1 MIEEPSARMVMG
13 CRRCI
18 LCSRGR
24 KRAASP
30 LSPLLGEV
38 SNRSGA
44 AGRQASRSRS
54 CSGGGGLY
62 SCGIA
67 AGRDDSH
74 RRSCSRASVHRF
86 VLAVVP
92 RRTSAQLGTPTAILY
107 GRSAP
112 VPRSSATRALGAR
125 HTRFASSSSCGRCCC
140 SSPTATACASQS
152 PSTPLGSFQRDAPCV
167 FKSGTRLCAISS
179 KTVCWHLR

>member
-1 MIEEPSARMVMG
+1 MVMG

-67 AGRDDSH
+67 AGRVDSH
-74 RRSCSRASVHRF
+74 RRSCSRDSVHRF

-107 GRSAP
+107 GCSA
-112 VPRSSATRALGAR
+112 RAEKFCHEGAWRAR
-125 HTRFASSSSCGRCCC
+125 HTIRIEFSCGRCCC
-140 SSPTATACASQS
+140 SSSPTATACASQS
-152 PSTPLGSFQRDAPCV
+152 PSTPLGTFQRDAPCV

>member
-1 MIEEPSARMVMG
+1 MQPPWTPVIEEPSARMVMG

-67 AGRDDSH
+67 AGRVDSH

-107 GRSAP
+107 GRSAR

-125 HTRFASSSSCGRCCC
+125 THDSHRVQLWALLLFIIADRDGLRKPKPVNAARNAARKFSTRC
-140 SSPTATACASQS
+140 T
-152 PSTPLGSFQRDAPCV
+152 
-167 FKSGTRLCAISS
+167 LCF
-179 KTVCWHLR
+179 

>member
-1 MIEEPSARMVMG
+1 MQPPWTPVIEEPSARMVMG

-30 LSPLLGEV
+30 LSPLLGEE

-67 AGRDDSH
+67 AGRVDSH
-74 RRSCSRASVHRF
+74 RRSCSRASVHRSVF
-86 VLAVVP
+86 AAVP

-107 GRSAP
+107 GCSA
-112 VPRSSATRALGAR
+112 RAEKFCHEGACW
-125 HTRFASSSSCGRCCC
+125 TIAWSSSCDRDSLRKPRPANGPRKFSTRC
-140 SSPTATACASQS
+140 T
-152 PSTPLGSFQRDAPCV
+152 LW
-167 FKSGTRLCAISS
+167 L
-179 KTVCWHLR
+179 

>member
-1 MIEEPSARMVMG
+1 MQPPWTPVIEEPSARMVMG

-67 AGRDDSH
+67 AGRVDSH
-74 RRSCSRASVHRF
+74 RRSCSRDSVHRF

-107 GRSAP
+107 GRSARVGAWRAPHTIRIEFKLWALLLFIIADRDGLRKPKP
-112 VPRSSATRALGAR
+112 VNAAQKFSTRC
-125 HTRFASSSSCGRCCC
+125 T
-140 SSPTATACASQS
+140 
-152 PSTPLGSFQRDAPCV
+152 
-167 FKSGTRLCAISS
+167 LCF
-179 KTVCWHLR
+179 

>member
-1 MIEEPSARMVMG
+1 MVMG

-67 AGRDDSH
+67 AGRVDSH
-74 RRSCSRASVHRF
+74 RRSCSRASVHWF

-107 GRSAP
+107 GRSAR

-125 HTRFASSSSCGRCCC
+125 THDSHRVQAVGRCCC
-140 SSPTATACASQS
+140 SSSPTATACASQS